1 MAFTEVEK
9 DQLRTYMTRAP
20 IFQLLDVRFQAAVD
34 SIESL
39 NDGGAAEDQIREWL
53 GKLVAYDNKLDELLL
68 SGCTSVFEVNGIKKD
83 ERQTIAMIRR
93 RCRELVGRI
102 GVKLSGRP
110 ITDAFSGAE
119 MGDFGSHYT
128 SIGEH

>member
-1 MAFTEVEK
+1 MAFTEVVK

-20 IFQLLDVRFQAAVD
+20 IFQLLDMRFQAAVD
-34 SIESL
+34 SIEQL
-39 NDGGAAEDQIREWL
+39 DDGGAAEDQIRAWL
-53 GKLVAYDNKLDELLL
+53 VQLVAYDAKIDELLM
-68 SGCTSVFEVNGIKKD
+68 SGCTSVFEVNRIKKD
-83 ERQTIAMIRR
+83 ERQTLALIRR

-102 GVKLSGRP
+102 SVKLSGRP

-119 MGDFGSHYT
+119 LGDFGSHYT